1 MQAVDE
7 VAIAEPI
14 LDYILD
20 LVAATRSGDASGTG
34 PFFLGAS
41 PRAALDL
48 DRAARARA
56 LLDGRDF
63 VLPDDVHQLVVPVLA
78 HRLIPAE
85 TGYDGQSSS
94 TALLTKILETVP
106 PPRLGPDGNIDR

>member
-1 MQAVDE
+1 M
-7 VAIAEPI
+7 
-14 LDYILD
+14 
-20 LVAATRSGDASGTG
+20 AATRGESLGDGTSGGSVS
-34 PFFLGAS
+34 PLFFLGAS

-63 VLPDDVHQLVVPVLA
+63 VLPDDIFELAVPVLA

-85 TGYDGQSSS
+85 AGYDGQSSS
-94 TALLTKILETVP
+94 AALLRRVLETVP
-106 PPRLGPDGNIDR
+106 PPRIGADGNMER